1 MLTRANNHI
10 FRGDN
15 TQSYRRLNVITQIC
29 RFFNFLHVFMKA
41 NQHVWFKSLV
51 FFPMKRWDL
60 LVLCWLKLSFSHLI
74 SFFFFFQRA
83 LICWFIG
90 YTSAPIKF
98 HSITA
103 YFAQQHMERERKVR
117 ETFAED
123 EIEIKPGHRGNF
135 HFFDQIRKKSF
146 GVIWKI
152 ITITLIESFWSYMRN
167 WAVSNKQVSGAVFS
181 SALFSDELMTSF

>member
-1 MLTRANNHI
+1 MSSWKRTSMFGLNHLCFPDEALRFIGSVLTEA
-10 FRGDN
+10 
-15 TQSYRRLNVITQIC
+15 Q
-29 RFFNFLHVFMKA
+29 FFTSDF
-41 NQHVWFKSLV
+41 
-51 FFPMKRWDL
+51 
-60 LVLCWLKLSFSHLI
+60 
-74 SFFFFFQRA
+74 FFFFFQRA

>member
-1 MLTRANNHI
+1 MLTRVNNHI

-51 FFPMKRWDL
+51 FSRWSVEIYWFCVDWSSVFHIWFL
-60 LVLCWLKLSFSHLI
+60 
-74 SFFFFFQRA
+74 FFFFQRA

-167 WAVSNKQVSGAVFS
+167 WAVNNKQVSGAVFS
-181 SALFSDELMTSF
+181 SALLSDELMTSF